1 MTLSSV
7 CVRHTI
13 IYLSRFY
20 LPGRGRR
27 RFHMGCLLMTPAPV
41 TPPPPAALGHP
52 SAHGVASQQ
61 SHAEHGLG
69 SGLGPL
75 LAVDP
80 RLGSGLALGP
90 GLGLL
95 GLGLGSQQAVRGE
108 RGERGEVLRS
118 AGGVPPH
125 ARM

>member
-1 MTLSSV
+1 
-7 CVRHTI
+7 
-13 IYLSRFY
+13 
-20 LPGRGRR
+20 
-27 RFHMGCLLMTPAPV
+27 MTPPPV

-52 SAHGVASQQ
+52 SAHGIASQQ
-61 SHAEHGLG
+61 SHGEHGLG

-80 RLGSGLALGP
+80 RPGSGLALGP

-95 GLGLGSQQAVRGE
+95 GLGPGFGLFGLGLGPQHAVRGE
-108 RGERGEVLRS
+108 RGERGEAPPS
-118 AGGVPPH
+118 AEGVPPH

>member
-1 MTLSSV
+1 
-7 CVRHTI
+7 
-13 IYLSRFY
+13 
-20 LPGRGRR
+20 
-27 RFHMGCLLMTPAPV
+27 MTPAPV

-75 LAVDP
+75 LAADP

-90 GLGLL
+90 GLGLFGLGLGLGLGLL
-95 GLGLGSQQAVRGE
+95 GLGLGSQQAVRSE

>member
-1 MTLSSV
+1 
-7 CVRHTI
+7 
-13 IYLSRFY
+13 
-20 LPGRGRR
+20 
-27 RFHMGCLLMTPAPV
+27 MGCLLMTPAPV

-75 LAVDP
+75 LAADP
-80 RLGSGLALGP
+80 RPASGLALGP
-90 GLGLL
+90 GLGLLGLGLGLGLL

-108 RGERGEVLRS
+108 RGERGEAPPS
-118 AGGVPPH
+118 AG
-125 ARM
+125 

>member
-1 MTLSSV
+1 
-7 CVRHTI
+7 
-13 IYLSRFY
+13 
-20 LPGRGRR
+20 
-27 RFHMGCLLMTPAPV
+27 MGCLLMTPAPV

-80 RLGSGLALGP
+80 RPASGLALGP
-90 GLGLL
+90 GLRLFGLGLGLGFGLL
-95 GLGLGSQQAVRGE
+95 GLGLGLGLFGLGLGSQQAVRGE
-108 RGERGEVLRS
+108 RGERGEVLRP

>member
-1 MTLSSV
+1 
-7 CVRHTI
+7 
-13 IYLSRFY
+13 
-20 LPGRGRR
+20 
-27 RFHMGCLLMTPAPV
+27 MTPAPV

-61 SHAEHGLG
+61 SPAEHGLG

-90 GLGLL
+90 GLGLFGLGLGLGFGLLGLGLGLGLL

>member
-1 MTLSSV
+1 
-7 CVRHTI
+7 
-13 IYLSRFY
+13 
-20 LPGRGRR
+20 
-27 RFHMGCLLMTPAPV
+27 MGCLLMTPAPV

-80 RLGSGLALGP
+80 RPASGLALGP
-90 GLGLL
+90 GLRLFGLGLGLGFGLL
-95 GLGLGSQQAVRGE
+95 GLGLGLGLFGLGLGLGLFGLGLGSQQAVRGE
-108 RGERGEVLRS
+108 RGERGEVLRP